1 MANLKKYDPKD
12 IIITVGPHIVSGYA
26 DGTFV
31 SVARQGDSFS
41 SIAGADGE
49 VARARSNDKRGTIT
63 LTLMQTSRT
72 NAYLSGLVAV
82 DEETGNGVV
91 PVTVRNAKGETLHFS
106 AEAWIRKPSDAGY
119 GKEIES
125 REWTI
130 DCALLQYLEAGV

>member
-91 PVTVRNAKGETLHFS
+91 PVTVRNAKGVRQGDREPGVDHRLRPVAVPRGRRLT
-106 AEAWIRKPSDAGY
+106 ATEQEGRK
-119 GKEIES
+119 E
-125 REWTI
+125 
-130 DCALLQYLEAGV
+130 Q